1 MMSNKSPRYQA
12 QLIDISTKL
21 KFVMRLTG
29 RTHYLTYQEEQREFF
44 KSPEGL
50 CCVLLGN
57 AINIL
62 DRKISSLETKNQTI
76 EGSKKNGTNFK
87 KIK

>member
-1 MMSNKSPRYQA
+1 M
-12 QLIDISTKL
+12 QLIDIAKKL
-21 KFVMRLTG
+21 QFVMRLTG

-44 KSPEGL
+44 KSPEGQ

-62 DRKISSLETKNQTI
+62 DKKISSLKEQNKTLERTKNESNIKTI
-76 EGSKKNGTNFK
+76 K
-87 KIK
+87 